1 MRGLNGLAWRGLR
14 ARRLRTVL
22 TTTGV
27 ALGVAVLFAGLSTN
41 AGIESAVD
49 RAVATMVGRSD
60 LRVATF
66 GDMGLSSTTLATIAD
81 TPGIAVMAPAFE
93 RRTYL
98 GLALVGPAEAL
109 PAPVTIIGIVPDAE
123 AALHDLSVGEGASL
137 ERPDEASAI
146 ISATLARDDDLGLG
160 GKITIQGPGAPVT
173 IRIIGILADDG
184 PWGASGGRAVI
195 VPLGL
200 AQDAFGDGGITRVD
214 LALQPGATAASVSA
228 ALQATLLDQPYVLS
242 SPRDLA
248 ASMRASTGD
257 FAAMTALIGAAGL
270 FVGAFLI
277 FNALSMTVV
286 ERVRELGL
294 LRAAGASRGQLTRYI
309 LLQALVIGAVGSV
322 LGVALGAVL
331 AALMAGWIQTV
342 GAVALGAPLVRLAD
356 VIVAVV
362 MGLAVTLAA
371 AVEPARRAGRVSPVE
386 ALKARLD
393 LPSARRARLRW
404 LLAVFAVVALVGL
417 LIWPKAAGNTSLLR
431 ALAVYAVLLVVVL
444 AIPFILPRLARV
456 AGLPFALA
464 TRLEERLAR
473 ASIVRDRSRAALTVG
488 ALTVGLALIVA
499 LGGLG
504 QHARAVASAWVA
516 DVVPGDLVLT
526 SIFPRPADEGLVQ
539 TLALSPGVDT
549 VSPIA
554 TFDLALNGV
563 RADGA
568 AMVGADL
575 ARDGRLTL
583 VSGDRTTAFAAL
595 DAGGAVI
602 VSAGTAA
609 RDGLS
614 VDDMLSVTASD
625 GTAMALRVAAI
636 AERTLPGRAGE
647 SLIVGWA
654 AADRLGVAGADALAV
669 RFLPTA
675 SAEERAAF
683 TDDARALALEPTALG
698 QIQGAIG
705 AALDRV
711 FGLFDALA
719 LVAVVVAALGIINT
733 LSMNVLERV
742 REIGVLRAA
751 GMTRRQVWRSIVVEA
766 GITGLIGA
774 ICGILAGVLV
784 GALMVIMSGSP
795 IEDAV
800 RVPWVSVAVAL
811 VLGVVL
817 AMLAAAYPARVASR
831 ISIVRAVGYE

>member
-22 TTTGV
+22 TTVGV

-60 LRVATF
+60 LRVSAF
-66 GDMGLSSTTLATIAD
+66 GDTGLSSTTLTTIAD

-98 GLALVGPAEAL
+98 GLELVGPGEAL

-123 AALHDLSVGEGASL
+123 AALHDLSLGEGASL

-173 IRIIGILADDG
+173 ILIIGILADDG

-214 LALQPGATAASVSA
+214 LALEPGATAASVSA

-257 FAAMTALIGAAGL
+257 FAATTALIGAAGL

-309 LLQALVIGAVGSV
+309 LLQAVVIGAVGSV

-342 GAVALGAPLVRLAD
+342 GAVALGAPPVRLVD

-456 AGLPFALA
+456 AGVPFALA

-473 ASIVRDRSRAALTVG
+473 ASILRDRSRAALTVG

-504 QHARAVASAWVA
+504 QHARAAASAWVA

-526 SIFPRPADEGLVQ
+526 SIFPRPAD
-539 TLALSPGVDT
+539 
-549 VSPIA
+549 
-554 TFDLALNGV
+554 
-563 RADGA
+563 
-568 AMVGADL
+568 
-575 ARDGRLTL
+575 
-583 VSGDRTTAFAAL
+583 
-595 DAGGAVI
+595 
-602 VSAGTAA
+602 
-609 RDGLS
+609 
-614 VDDMLSVTASD
+614 
-625 GTAMALRVAAI
+625 
-636 AERTLPGRAGE
+636 
-647 SLIVGWA
+647 
-654 AADRLGVAGADALAV
+654 
-669 RFLPTA
+669 
-675 SAEERAAF
+675 
-683 TDDARALALEPTALG
+683 
-698 QIQGAIG
+698 
-705 AALDRV
+705 
-711 FGLFDALA
+711 
-719 LVAVVVAALGIINT
+719 
-733 LSMNVLERV
+733 
-742 REIGVLRAA
+742 
-751 GMTRRQVWRSIVVEA
+751 
-766 GITGLIGA
+766 
-774 ICGILAGVLV
+774 
-784 GALMVIMSGSP
+784 
-795 IEDAV
+795 
-800 RVPWVSVAVAL
+800 
-811 VLGVVL
+811 
-817 AMLAAAYPARVASR
+817 
-831 ISIVRAVGYE
+831 